1 MTPKQIMD
9 HGLNEGED
17 CFAIATI
24 VRTAGTTSAKPGAKA
39 LMREDGTI
47 LEGWLGGGCVRGAIK
62 DATLR
67 AYATGQPQLISVA
80 PQEDLTE
87 KGVRA
92 GDDIGGVHF
101 ARNGCPSKG
110 TIDIFIEPYL
120 PTPDLLVFGESPVA
134 EKLIELA
141 PQFGW
146 AVATVSVDAPLDA
159 RTPNRARYLVI
170 ATQGQDDL
178 AALNTGLADPAE
190 YVAFV
195 GSSKKFASLSKKM
208 IAAGI
213 DQSLIA
219 AVRAPAGLNIGAVTP
234 TEIALSILAELTQVK
249 RNLFVKVARNG

>member
-87 KGVRA
+87 KGRA
-92 GDDIGGVHF
+92 C
-101 ARNGCPSKG
+101 R
-110 TIDIFIEPYL
+110 
-120 PTPDLLVFGESPVA
+120 
-134 EKLIELA
+134 
-141 PQFGW
+141 
-146 AVATVSVDAPLDA
+146 
-159 RTPNRARYLVI
+159 R
-170 ATQGQDDL
+170 
-178 AALNTGLADPAE
+178 
-190 YVAFV
+190 
-195 GSSKKFASLSKKM
+195 
-208 IAAGI
+208 
-213 DQSLIA
+213 
-219 AVRAPAGLNIGAVTP
+219 
-234 TEIALSILAELTQVK
+234 
-249 RNLFVKVARNG
+249 

>member
-1 MTPKQIMD
+1 MTPKQIME

-17 CFAIATI
+17 CFAVATI

-67 AYATGQPQLISVA
+67 AYATGQPQFISVA
-80 PQEDLTE
+80 PEEDLTE

-92 GDDIGGVHF
+92 GDDVDGVRF

-120 PTPDLLVFGESPVA
+120 PTPDLQVFGKSPVA

-146 AVATVSVDAPLDA
+146 AAAAVSVDAPLDA
-159 RTPNRARYLVI
+159 RAPNRARYLVI
-170 ATQGQDDL
+170 ATQGQGDL
-178 AALNTGLADPAE
+178 AALKSGLVDPVD

-195 GSSKKFASLSKKM
+195 GSSKKFASLSEKL

-213 DQSLIA
+213 DAAQIA

-234 TEIALSILAELTQVK
+234 AEIALSILAELTQVK
-249 RNLFVKVARNG
+249 RDLLAKAAQNG

>member
-1 MTPKQIMD
+1 MTPKQITD

-39 LMREDGTI
+39 LLREDGTI
-47 LEGWLGGGCVRGAIK
+47 LEGWLGGGCVRGAIR
-62 DATLR
+62 DATFR
-67 AYATGQPQLISVA
+67 AYATGQPQFISVA
-80 PQEDLTE
+80 PEEDLTK

-92 GDDIGGVHF
+92 GDDIDGVRF

-134 EKLIELA
+134 EKLLELA

-146 AVATVSVDAPLDA
+146 AVASVGVDAPLDA

-170 ATQGQDDL
+170 ATQGQGDL
-178 AALNTGLADPAE
+178 AALKTGLVEPVD

-195 GSSKKFASLSKKM
+195 GSSKKFASLTEKL
-208 IAAGI
+208 IAAET
-213 DQSLIA
+213 DPAQIA

-234 TEIALSILAELTQVK
+234 AEIALSILAELTQVK
-249 RNLFVKVARNG
+249 RDRLAEVAQNG

>member
-1 MTPKQIMD
+1 MTPKQIME
-9 HGLNEGED
+9 HGLNEGKD

-67 AYATGQPQLISVA
+67 AYATGQPQFISVA
-80 PQEDLTE
+80 PQEALTE
-87 KGVRA
+87 KGVQA
-92 GDDIGGVHF
+92 GDDVDGVRF

-110 TIDIFIEPYL
+110 TIDIFIEPHL

-134 EKLIELA
+134 KKLLELA

-146 AVATVSVDAPLDA
+146 AVAAADVDAPLEA
-159 RTPNRARYLVI
+159 RIPNRARYLVI
-170 ATQGQDDL
+170 ATQGQGDL
-178 AALNTGLADPAE
+178 AALKTGLADPAE

-195 GSSKKFASLSKKM
+195 GSAKSLPVCLRS
-208 IAAGI
+208 
-213 DQSLIA
+213 
-219 AVRAPAGLNIGAVTP
+219 
-234 TEIALSILAELTQVK
+234 
-249 RNLFVKVARNG
+249 